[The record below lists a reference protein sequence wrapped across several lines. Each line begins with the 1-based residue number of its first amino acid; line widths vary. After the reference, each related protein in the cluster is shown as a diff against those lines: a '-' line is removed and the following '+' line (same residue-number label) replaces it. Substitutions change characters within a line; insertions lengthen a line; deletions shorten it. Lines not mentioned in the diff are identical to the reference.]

1 MVKTIYEII
10 KEDIDEVFNADL
22 IYKKVKEKRNA
33 DLTENAI
40 LQSFDLLTKM
50 RIIEM
55 TSEPVKEFRLT
66 DLGHNVPIE
75 LVEKTVRIYMER
87 NMCQDSRF
95 TRS

>member
-1 MVKTIYEII
+1 
-10 KEDIDEVFNADL
+10 
-22 IYKKVKEKRNA
+22 
-33 DLTENAI
+33 
-40 LQSFDLLTKM
+40 M